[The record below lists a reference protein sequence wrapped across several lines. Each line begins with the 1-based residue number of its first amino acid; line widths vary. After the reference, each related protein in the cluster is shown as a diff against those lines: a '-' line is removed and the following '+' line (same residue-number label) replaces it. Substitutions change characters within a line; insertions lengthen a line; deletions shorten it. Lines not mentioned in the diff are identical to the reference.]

1 MSALVLFF
9 DPVQQQDLA
18 QERLV
23 YYVAVIEAAFR
34 RRKQM
39 VAFGMRSRSLA
50 QSRFRSDVGG
60 AIRQFWADCQL
71 IISYDIVC
79 QYDLNIRERRVHLA
93 LENGGETSGET
104 GGETSGET
112 SGETGGETSGET
124 SGETGTTCA
133 LDDVHR
139 GQPHNAVTQGW
150 IELYGVGAPDRRS
163 PAEIAERRKQLMM
176 RLKAKASQPVPQPR
190 APVKDFEAKFR
201 ELKIRIEAR
210 RVRREAVAYVQK
222 LRDAGTRGGKIRP
235 KTPTKIELARRA
247 QEAKEAQEAQDLRVK
262 RGEHLM
268 ALRAAGEKTVQTKRY
283 LFA

>member
-39 VAFGMRSRSLA
+39 VAFGMQSRSLA

-60 AIRQFWADCQL
+60 AIRRFWADCQL

-93 LENGGETSGET
+93 LEN
-104 GGETSGET
+104 
-112 SGETGGETSGET
+112 GGETSGET

-268 ALRAAGEKTVQTKRY
+268 ALRASWRFEQLVKK
-283 LFA
+283 LFRRSATYSRSVY